1 MTESYLLS
9 IILFAPFAGAVV
21 LLFISNRRPMLV
33 RQVAVLFAGISF
45 VASFILLFAFDWQKG
60 GYQFQQNYL
69 WSEQL
74 GIQFHLGVDGIGVP
88 MVLAS
93 SILLFTGIFISW
105 HIKDRTKEFYAFL
118 LVLAGA
124 TIGVYVSLDLV
135 FLYFFYEMSVIP
147 MYPLLGI
154 WGSHTK
160 GYLEMTSAEGKDLR
174 DSPGFIFNFARN
186 SKEYAA
192 MKLTLFLSA
201 GAVLALMGI
210 LLIYKFSGLQTFDIP
225 ILAEKAHFDGT
236 LATIIWLL
244 CFFGFATIAP
254 LWPLHSW
261 SPVGHAAAP
270 AATSMLHAGVL
281 MKLGHFSIIRT
292 DFQILP
298 ETTYALMPIAAVLC
312 IGSILYGGY
321 VAYYARDTKYVI
333 GYSSSSHMG
342 YVFLGM
348 AALDYISLT
357 GAVLYMFAHAL
368 ATGMLFAMAGWVYDQ
383 THTRDIPSLGG
394 LAAKMPF
401 VAGAFL
407 IACMASIGM
416 PGTVNFIAEVMI
428 VLGSWGRYPVQTII
442 AVLGIVLTMAY
453 LFRMMRGLFYGPL
466 SELGHHAHDTRGWV
480 DRLPL
485 AIMMGTSI
493 IFGIFPG
500 QLLHVIRSG
509 VDPILAKIINVAP
522 IATQVGGSALP

>member
-9 IILFAPFAGAVV
+9 IILFAPFVGATV
-21 LLFISNRRPMLV
+21 LLFISNRKALLV
-33 RQVAVLFAGISF
+33 RQVAAAFAGVSF
-45 VASFILLFAFDWQKG
+45 LASFYLLYAFDWQKG
-60 GYQFQQNYL
+60 GYQFQQKYL

-74 GIQFHLGVDGIGVP
+74 GIQFYLGVDGIGVP

-93 SILLFTGIFISW
+93 SILLFAGIFISW

-118 LVLAGA
+118 LILAGA
-124 TIGVYVSLDLV
+124 TIGVYVSLDLF

-160 GYLEMTSAEGKDLR
+160 GYLEMTSPADKELR
-174 DSPGFIFNFARN
+174 DSPGFIMNFGRN

-201 GAVLALMGI
+201 GAVVALMGI
-210 LLIYKFSGLQTFDIP
+210 LLIYKFSGLNTFEIP
-225 ILAEKAHFDGT
+225 LLAEKAHFDGT
-236 LATIIWLL
+236 LAVVIWLL
-244 CFFGFATIAP
+244 VFFGFASIAP

-292 DFQILP
+292 AFQILP
-298 ETTYALMPIAAVLC
+298 DTTHDLMPIAAILC

-394 LAAKMPF
+394 LVEKMPF
-401 VAGAFL
+401 VAGCFL
-407 IACMASIGM
+407 VACMASIGM
-416 PGTVNFIAEVMI
+416 PGTVNFVAEVMI
-428 VLGSWGRYPVQTII
+428 VLGSWAKYPVQTII
-442 AVLGIVLTMAY
+442 AVLGIVLTMGY
-453 LFRMMRGLFYGPL
+453 LFRMMRGLFYGQM
-466 SELGHHAHDTRGWV
+466 SELGYHAHDARSWV
-480 DRLPL
+480 DRAPL
-485 AIMMGTSI
+485 LIMIFSSI
-493 IFGIFPG
+493 YFGIFPG
-500 QLLHVIRSG
+500 RMLDVIRSG
-509 VDPILAKIINVAP
+509 VDPILARIIEVSP
-522 IATQVGGSALP
+522 IVIEAGGAVLP

>member
-1 MTESYLLS
+1 MTESYLLGV
-9 IILFAPFAGAVV
+9 ILFAPFVGAAV
-21 LLFISNRRPMLV
+21 LATPWVSNRHPLLV
-33 RQVAVLFAGISF
+33 RQLAAFFAGISF
-45 VASFILLFAFDWQKG
+45 FGSFILLFAFDWQKG
-60 GYQFQQNYL
+60 GYQFQQKYV

-74 GIQFHLGVDGIGVP
+74 GIQFYIGVDGIGVP

-93 SILLFTGIFISW
+93 SILLFAGVFISW

-118 LVLAGA
+118 LILAGA
-124 TIGVYVSLDLV
+124 TIGVYVSLDLF

-147 MYPLLGI
+147 MYPLLGV

-160 GYLEMTSAEGKDLR
+160 GYLETTNAEEWERPDAPR
-174 DSPGFIFNFARN
+174 FILNFARN

-201 GAVLALMGI
+201 GAVVALLGI
-210 LLIYKFSGLQTFDIP
+210 LLIYKASGLNTFEIP
-225 ILAEKAHFDGT
+225 VLAEKAHFEGK

-244 CFFGFATIAP
+244 CFFGFASIAP

-292 DFQILP
+292 CFQILP
-298 ETTYALMPIAAVLC
+298 DTTHDLMPIAAILC
-312 IGSILYGGY
+312 ILNILYGGY
-321 VAYYARDTKYVI
+321 VAYYSNDTKYVI

-394 LAAKMPF
+394 LVAKMPF
-401 VAGAFL
+401 VAGCFL
-407 IACMASIGM
+407 VACMASIGM
-416 PGTVNFIAEVMI
+416 QI
-428 VLGSWGRYPVQTII
+428 GR
-442 AVLGIVLTMAY
+442 
-453 LFRMMRGLFYGPL
+453 
-466 SELGHHAHDTRGWV
+466 AHV
-480 DRLPL
+480 
-485 AIMMGTSI
+485 
-493 IFGIFPG
+493 
-500 QLLHVIRSG
+500 
-509 VDPILAKIINVAP
+509 
-522 IATQVGGSALP
+522 